1 MAEDQL
7 RRLLQNAFPLV
18 KVVEGQVLIRQP
30 PFPRAHGVLPHQD
43 AAVSTELIDGLV
55 LDGLRYG
62 RSRACAGDGP

>member
-7 RRLLQNAFPLV
+7 HRLLQNAFPLV
-18 KVVEGQVLIRQP
+18 KVVEGQVLTRQP
-30 PFPRAHGVLPHQD
+30 PFPRVTALPHQD